1 MVGIFFLIT
10 NFFVCK
16 YSKIKGAIVV
26 VFVWLLDLQLPMKS
40 EPITTI
46 VVSLNPAQARCTR
59 YNILW
64 WSFPTTCDRSVV
76 FQSTLVS
83 STNKTQPR
91 YNWNIVESGVKH
103 HTLSLSKIKF
113 SPNPKNVCVERME
126 GVNGISGWSR
136 VLYVYRF
143 TFIVELNWFIYI
155 ICINKNL
162 GNVIEYR
169 NKHYQLYIFI
179 FVIILFCL

>member
-64 WSFPTTCDRSVV
+64 WSFPTTFDRSVV

-83 STNKTQPR
+83 STNKTDCHDISEILLKVALNTIPYRYLKLSFHQIPR
-91 YNWNIVESGVKH
+91 MCVLNEWKEWMVFQDEAEFYMFTGSH
-103 HTLSLSKIKF
+103 LLLS
-113 SPNPKNVCVERME
+113 
-126 GVNGISGWSR
+126 
-136 VLYVYRF
+136 
-143 TFIVELNWFIYI
+143 
-155 ICINKNL
+155 
-162 GNVIEYR
+162 
-169 NKHYQLYIFI
+169 
-179 FVIILFCL
+179 

>member
-1 MVGIFFLIT
+1 MFGCWIYNYLWNQSLSPLLLWVRILLRRGVLDTTFCDEVFPRLATGRWFFRVLWFPPPIKHSHDIT
-10 NFFVCK
+10 E
-16 YSKIKGAIVV
+16 I
-26 VFVWLLDLQLPMKS
+26 LLKVALN
-40 EPITTI
+40 TI
-46 VVSLNPAQARCTR
+46 
-59 YNILW
+59 
-64 WSFPTTCDRSVV
+64 
-76 FQSTLVS
+76 
-83 STNKTQPR
+83 
-91 YNWNIVESGVKH
+91 
-103 HTLSLSKIKF
+103 TLSLSKIKF